1 MQAGLTEKEEYA
13 MLRFYFKL
21 NFNLNA
27 GAGNGVTKCSLSE
40 GCILQLCISA
50 KGQRG
55 GVSNAKSPTYSEI
68 YRFAVCIILEIS
80 S

>member
-1 MQAGLTEKEEYA
+1 

-40 GCILQLCISA
+40 GCILQFCISA
-50 KGQRG
+50 KGKVEG
-55 GVSNAKSPTYSEI
+55 W
-68 YRFAVCIILEIS
+68 S
-80 S
+80 STKQH